1 MVTELVVT
9 KVEDSVSELGS
20 FQSLT
25 SDNFKRLMQ
34 RNWTPI
40 FAAGVLIV
48 GLAALV
54 MRCIFSIK
62 FFKQESS
69 THTLGTTT
77 HTLVGRLSVSSLSY
91 FLDGL
96 PTHPRIDAL
105 GNAFD
110 HNTHPRIR
118 QPCFPFLSGGE
129 LCILI

>member
-1 MVTELVVT
+1 VVTELVVT

-96 PTHPRIDAL
+96 PS
-105 GNAFD
+105 
-110 HNTHPRIR
+110 HNTYLGKTHTLELGSPV
-118 QPCFPFLSGGE
+118 FLFFQE
-129 LCILI
+129 VNYAF